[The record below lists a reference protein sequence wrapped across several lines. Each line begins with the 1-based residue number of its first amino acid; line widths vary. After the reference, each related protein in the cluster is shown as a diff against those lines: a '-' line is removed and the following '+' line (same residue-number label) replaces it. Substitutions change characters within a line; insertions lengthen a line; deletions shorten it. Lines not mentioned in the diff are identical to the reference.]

1 MFLIYLLGVALFFAF
16 LANFAFRKIFK
27 SLSWVDKPDGVK
39 KLHKN
44 NIPLSGGI
52 SFITSLIFAVLIFD
66 FFAGVNFNLS
76 WNGFFVGDSIKEDN
90 SLNKNID
97 NSNVRVSILGHIQR
111 GGIPSPSDR
120 ILASTL
126 GYESINAITS
136 GLTNKMVGIIN
147 QEPTLID
154 LNSAISTKKKVN
166 LSLSKISDIISK
178 Y

>member
-1 MFLIYLLGVALFFAF
+1 MLLFEELFC
-16 LANFAFRKIFK
+16 FRKSIE
-27 SLSWVDKPDGVK
+27 LSNEINK
-39 KLHKN
+39 K
-44 NIPLSGGI
+44 
-52 SFITSLIFAVLIFD
+52 
-66 FFAGVNFNLS
+66 
-76 WNGFFVGDSIKEDN
+76 
-90 SLNKNID
+90 ID

-154 LNSAISTKKKVN
+154 LNNAISTKKKVN